1 VTLNLSKDAPVPKAP
16 AGHKWAKIVHDDTK
30 TWLATWK
37 ENVNDSTK
45 YVFLAA
51 GSSLKGQSDMKKF
64 EVARRLK
71 GEIEGI
77 RRGYMADLK
86 DKKMFIR
93 QRATAMYL
101 IDRLA
106 LRAGNEKGEDEAD
119 TVGCCSLRYEH
130 VTLEKPDIM
139 HLDFLGKDSI
149 RFQKDMK
156 VDEQVFKNIR
166 LFKREPAQEG
176 DELFDRLKVNHLFQ
190 APFFLFCFYQLWTG
204 FGTNDIYQ
212 NACGILSYR
221 PRN

>member
-1 VTLNLSKDAPVPKAP
+1 MQPEQVTLNLSKDAPVPKAP

-51 GSSLKGQSDMKKF
+51 GSSLKGQSDLKKF
-64 EVARRLK
+64 ETARSLK
-71 GEIEGI
+71 KEVDGI
-77 RRGYMADLK
+77 RKGYMADLK
-86 DKKMFIR
+86 DKKMVIR

-130 VTLEKPDIM
+130 VTLEKPNIM

-149 RFQKDMK
+149 RYEKSVE
-156 VDEQVFKNIR
+156 VDDQVFKNIR

-176 DELFDRLKVNHLFQ
+176 DDLFDRLKVKNRYGLGLFVDQ
-190 APFFLFCFYQLWTG
+190 ILS
-204 FGTNDIYQ
+204 
-212 NACGILSYR
+212 GIL
-221 PRN
+221 